1 MRNRERV
8 LSGLLTGTIT
18 AMTVVTAL
26 WIRPPVQQLL
36 QFVVML
42 CGAGF
47 AAQMILQ
54 WMWGRSNLPSAAT
67 GAMFGFSM
75 AVYAMLKLHPESSS
89 TLLMM
94 GPWVLLIILAVH
106 VRTKRSRIA
115 GLR

>member
-18 AMTVVTAL
+18 AIAVFTAI
-26 WIRPPVQQLL
+26 WIRPPLQQLL
-36 QFVVML
+36 YFVATL

-47 AAQMILQ
+47 AAQMILR
-54 WMWGRSNLPSAAT
+54 WMWGRANVPSTAT
-67 GAMFGFSM
+67 GVVFGWSM
-75 AVYAMLKLHPESSS
+75 AAYAMLELKSESSS

-106 VRTKRSRIA
+106 IRTKRSEIA
-115 GLR
+115 GVR